1 MWGWRDMK
9 KLKAFFSKIGV
20 WLKNHKPSKRRL
32 IQLYTAL
39 LYNANLKGYFDGQ
52 LFNGATKKM
61 CLPGFNCYSC
71 PGAIAACPL
80 GSLQS
85 ALTNSDHKW
94 TAYVFGILAIFGLM
108 LGRTICGFFC
118 PVGLCQELL
127 YKLPT
132 PKVKKSVFTRIF
144 SYFKYVILA
153 VMVVFLPL
161 AYMEGSPVPS
171 FCKYICPAGLFE
183 GAFGLLPNNPTF
195 YGMLGVVFSWK
206 FLLLLAFIVLSV
218 VFFRFFCRFICPL
231 GALYGFFSRVA
242 LLGVK
247 VDKKKCTD
255 CGLCI
260 AVCKMDTKRVGDHE
274 CIHCG
279 ECISVCPTK
288 AISWKGS
295 ALFVRTNDLESPTPE
310 GKPLTAFLQP
320 SDGANAAETAVTE
333 TTAVTDAAETVPV
346 EVVDSETAVAE
357 TQSAPMMLVDR
368 ANPKTMPSA
377 IAARAKEKKRNK
389 ILEAVAWALAGVVLI
404 GAIVYANVF
413 VKAKPAMPSVQGEIC
428 KEFTLETYGGEDYV
442 LSENSGKATV
452 LLFWQADKKECEDLM
467 PTYNEVAVRL
477 KKSANLL
484 AVHTEETY
492 GKDVGKWI
500 EKWQD
505 YEIVFAQDSMQET
518 IGSNLYDGLG
528 GEGAYPML
536 AVLDGAGRIRH
547 TATSGFATAAELE
560 QMIATN
566 LQGAEV
572 GCYFGKDITLTEVNS
587 GAQYALN
594 NLSKPTVINFWFT
607 TCAPCCEEMP
617 EINAFHEEYAG
628 AIDTVAV
635 HQKGESIDVIRQFL
649 AGYKDIHNELWKDYS
664 IGFALDQVH
673 GENNETLYYY
683 LGGKTA
689 WPMTV
694 VLNESGYVIYRID
707 GKMEHDDFTQLRSI
721 LDAELAK

>member
-1 MWGWRDMK
+1 MK
-9 KLKAFFSKIGV
+9 KVKAFFSKIGV

-320 SDGANAAETAVTE
+320 SDGANAAETV
-333 TTAVTDAAETVPV
+333 AATPV
-346 EVVDSETAVAE
+346 EGAIAE
-357 TQSAPMMLVDR
+357 IVQHLNEKDDDARFGRQRYLLLRQARPCKPQRVLHDERDR
-368 ANPKTMPSA
+368 ARGFGNGGCEN
-377 IAARAKEKKRNK
+377 AK
-389 ILEAVAWALAGVVLI
+389 LA
-404 GAIVYANVF
+404 
-413 VKAKPAMPSVQGEIC
+413 
-428 KEFTLETYGGEDYV
+428 
-442 LSENSGKATV
+442 
-452 LLFWQADKKECEDLM
+452 
-467 PTYNEVAVRL
+467 
-477 KKSANLL
+477 
-484 AVHTEETY
+484 
-492 GKDVGKWI
+492 
-500 EKWQD
+500 
-505 YEIVFAQDSMQET
+505 
-518 IGSNLYDGLG
+518 
-528 GEGAYPML
+528 
-536 AVLDGAGRIRH
+536 
-547 TATSGFATAAELE
+547 
-560 QMIATN
+560 
-566 LQGAEV
+566 
-572 GCYFGKDITLTEVNS
+572 
-587 GAQYALN
+587 
-594 NLSKPTVINFWFT
+594 
-607 TCAPCCEEMP
+607 
-617 EINAFHEEYAG
+617 
-628 AIDTVAV
+628 
-635 HQKGESIDVIRQFL
+635 
-649 AGYKDIHNELWKDYS
+649 
-664 IGFALDQVH
+664 
-673 GENNETLYYY
+673 
-683 LGGKTA
+683 
-689 WPMTV
+689 
-694 VLNESGYVIYRID
+694 
-707 GKMEHDDFTQLRSI
+707 DD
-721 LDAELAK
+721 AC